1 MLKSMLILLV
11 RPDINILNVEQYS
24 IFKCIIYRIEP
35 VMLIGEREY
44 NLNALIEI
52 EASDS
57 YLSLDEDVRECH
69 NEESVHN
76 CTTRNYIDN
85 MRKQCSCLPLNIR
98 LSNKVRVF
106 YDIVSTVQ

>member
-1 MLKSMLILLV
+1 
-11 RPDINILNVEQYS
+11 
-24 IFKCIIYRIEP
+24 
-35 VMLIGEREY
+35 MLIGEREY

-85 MRKQCSCLPLNIR
+85 MRKQCNCLPLNIR

-106 YDIVSTVQ
+106 YDIVSKLLEN